1 MARDE
6 AILAHQDKI
15 EKEVC
20 IKFVHL
26 IFTVLPCLQIMTNYI
41 YFMGQVFDNISCICC
56 C

>member
-20 IKFVHL
+20 IKFIHL
-26 IFTVLPCLQIMTNYI
+26 IPVFTVLPCLQIMINYI
-41 YFMGQVFDNISCICC
+41 YLFHGTSF
-56 C
+56 